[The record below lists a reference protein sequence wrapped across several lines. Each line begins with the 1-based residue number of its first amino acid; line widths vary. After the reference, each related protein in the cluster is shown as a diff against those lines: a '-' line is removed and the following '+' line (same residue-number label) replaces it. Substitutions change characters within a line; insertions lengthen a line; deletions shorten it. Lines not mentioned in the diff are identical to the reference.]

1 MIVHENYSKSIGFYI
16 QEIAKK
22 STMKFNQDFESIG
35 ITYSQFRVLNCLWKK
50 GESTQK
56 QIHEIIAVKPSTLTG
71 IIDILVK
78 KGFVERRISSE
89 DERFKKISL
98 THEGIE
104 LKEKSWETINYFD
117 SIVGET
123 LSEEEINTVL
133 SALKKLSVR
142 IDEWK

>member
-56 QIHEIIAVKPSTLTG
+56 QIHEIIAVKP
-71 IIDILVK
+71 
-78 KGFVERRISSE
+78 
-89 DERFKKISL
+89 
-98 THEGIE
+98 
-104 LKEKSWETINYFD
+104 
-117 SIVGET
+117 
-123 LSEEEINTVL
+123 
-133 SALKKLSVR
+133 
-142 IDEWK
+142 

>member
-78 KGFVERRISSE
+78 KGLVERRISSE

-98 THEGIE
+98 TQEGIE
-104 LKEKSWETINYFD
+104 LKGKSWETINYFD

-123 LSEEEINTVL
+123 LSEEEIKIVL
-133 SALKKLSVR
+133 NALKKLSVR